1 MILGTKK
8 FNDWCNYFFDPK
20 SETKG
25 NATRSALRAYKTK
38 KYHSAGQIGH
48 ENLKKLENL
57 GLFFS
62 EQNGITALEWHKI
75 LASKAIKGTYEQTID
90 YMQRIGLLEKD
101 GNKYQNQINQ
111 QFNFANLAEEFAL
124 SRKARGL
131 GTSESYK
138 VKPNS
143 THVRN

>member
-1 MILGTKK
+1 MKETKK
-8 FNDWCNYFFDPK
+8 FKDWCNYFLDPQ

-25 NATRSALRAYKTK
+25 NATKSALRAYKTK

-101 GNKYQNQINQ
+101 NNTHQKQINQ

-131 GTSESYK
+131 DTPKSKSILMDFQ
-138 VKPNS
+138 N
-143 THVRN
+143 

>member
-1 MILGTKK
+1 MKETKK
-8 FNDWCNYFFDPK
+8 FKDWCNYFLDPQ
-20 SETKG
+20 SETRG
-25 NATRSALRAYKTK
+25 NATKSALRAYKTK

-90 YMQRIGLLEKD
+90 YMQRIGLIEKD
-101 GNKYQNQINQ
+101 GNVPRNQINQ
-111 QFNFANLAEEFAL
+111 QFNFSNLAEQYAL
-124 SRKARGL
+124 ARKARGL
-131 GTSESYK
+131 DAPTDPKATYRSTS
-138 VKPNS
+138 
-143 THVRN
+143 